1 MFELLQENILDCE
14 CRVRLGDISRAN
26 LGDRQ
31 KIYKL
36 LNDDKALQNAKFG
49 EVMHVIL
56 DVAVTVADKP
66 IRELVFRDGELTAEA
81 YKVIGEFFQNL

>member
-14 CRVRLGDISRAN
+14 CRVGLGVISKAN
-26 LGDRQ
+26 LGTKQ

-66 IRELVFRDGELTAEA
+66 IRELVYGDGELTPEA
-81 YKVIGEFFQNL
+81 YKIIGEFFQNL

>member
-36 LNDDKALQNAKFG
+36 LNDDRALQSAKFG
-49 EVMHVIL
+49 DVMRVIL
-56 DVAVTVADKP
+56 DVAVTIKDGT
-66 IRELVFRDGELTAEA
+66 IGELVCGDGELTPEA
-81 YKVIGEFFQNL
+81 YKIIGEFFQSL

>member
-14 CRVRLGDISRAN
+14 CRVGLGVIFKAN
-26 LGDRQ
+26 LGTKQ

-56 DVAVTVADKP
+56 DVAVTVADKL
-66 IRELVFRDGELTAEA
+66 IRELVYGDGELTPEA
-81 YKVIGEFFQNL
+81 YKIIGEFFQNL